1 MNVCVKKQFGRICL
15 AFLVLISAGLPSLL
29 ASSSDSESD
38 DGSYWFYQ
46 PISNVAPPNVK
57 DGIQVKT
64 AIDKFQWRPH

>member
-46 PISNVAPPNVK
+46 PISNVK